1 MIFLYLAASFALG
14 VIVGMAIVAAVVV
27 SGNNVRL
34 PW

>member
-1 MIFLYLAASFALG
+1 MIFLYLAATFVLG

-27 SGNNVRL
+27 SGDGVRL